1 MCNLINDLKLFVDV
15 ENEREFVDEEW
26 VEIWQFRNTFLVS
39 SQPKRSE
46 VLCFCRAL
54 SRVESTSCD
63 ILLIVDTKS
72 KAMLLF
78 DMKRKSLKIKLN

>member
-15 ENEREFVDEEW
+15 ENEKEFVDEEW
-26 VEIWQFRNTFLVS
+26 VEIWQFCNTFLVS

-54 SRVESTSCD
+54 SRVDELWHS
-63 ILLIVDTKS
+63 IDTKS